1 MRELMLK
8 LLTYEPFEK
17 ISGDEKT
24 YIDAVLAGDTNV
36 AQSFALYDELMNAFK
51 YFIVTE
57 RKGKKGTVIAG
68 DTKKLVSWFHFF
80 YSFSQAGSIGILCDQ
95 ATGERTNYPVLFKKI
110 CFYCI
115 TEYNFGDADF
125 LAKFGIKPNI
135 LNKWEVSPRYRKLI
149 NRDSYHAINIRRNGK
164 KQPYLTKVIKSAYYE
179 ASRQEAEVRFFDPAT
194 KGWVA
199 PKKKQLL
206 PFIDVFAGSG
216 CVAASVDANEMV
228 VNDFDIG
235 AACFLYSMSH
245 DEKEVRTRLAKLHNS
260 FVSRDL
266 SNGANHYTSD
276 MWAVHKGKVKKYSK
290 ITDAAYDELMIRL
303 RNNYEEIYKMY
314 VSALDVVVVD
324 FSNPSEKDIQMYYD
338 IGVAWYF
345 INAID
350 ANGFS
355 GNTHKVTD
363 MDTKNYYAYLEN
375 RLEVFKA
382 DSVGV
387 VPFQKLLNKYSGKS
401 YKIISELTLKPK
413 DIQFGNGKDFMKALK
428 KSHVQSAD
436 FSQLVETFS
445 DGFIYEDSPYFLTT
459 GYNTAFGD
467 EQHKIM
473 LDQLRGSDFKWLFS
487 MQYREFYTNKAPT
500 GNSKRTGAQKAG
512 QPLIKCYRDY
522 FAGFVNEFTVQYE
535 GKKPYYTSNPD
546 VLSNLADDYFVIFF
560 RNSKTTGEMMICNFD
575 VRRVIPYGGETVV
588 IPFREFMKLPFD
600 GKEHKSYGQVAKLA
614 EEYRENDIVHNY
626 ATGARV

>member
-36 AQSFALYDELMNAFK
+36 AQSFALYDELMKAFMHFV
-51 YFIVTE
+51 YTE
-57 RKGKKGTVIAG
+57 RKGKDRKVIAG
-68 DTKKLVSWFHFF
+68 DTTKLVSWFNAF
-80 YSFSQAGSIGILCDQ
+80 YSFSKAGSIGILCNQ
-95 ATGERTNYPVLFKKI
+95 TTGERAYYPVLFKKV

-135 LNKWEVSPRYRKLI
+135 LNKWEVSTRYRKLI
-149 NRDSYHAINIRRNGK
+149 NRDSYHVINIRRNGK
-164 KQPYLTKVIKSAYYE
+164 KQSYLTKVIKSAFYE
-179 ASRQEAEVRFFDPAT
+179 ASRQEAAVRFFDPAT

-199 PKKKQLL
+199 PKKEQLL

-235 AACFLYSMSH
+235 VACFLYSMSH
-245 DEKEVRTRLAKLHNS
+245 DEKEVRTRLAELHNS

-276 MWAVHKGKVKKYSK
+276 MWMEHKRKVRAYSK
-290 ITDAAYDELMIRL
+290 ITDVAYDELMIRL

-314 VSALDVVVVD
+314 ISALDEVAVD

-355 GNTHKVTD
+355 GNVHKVTD
-363 MDTKNYYAYLEN
+363 MDADNYYAYLEN

-382 DSVGV
+382 NPEGV
-387 VPFQKLLNKYSGKS
+387 VPFQKLLDMYSGVS
-401 YKIISELTLKPK
+401 YKIISNLTLKPK
-413 DIQFGNGKDFMKALK
+413 DIKFGDGRRFMKELK
-428 KSHVQSAD
+428 KSHVQSTD
-436 FSQLVETFS
+436 FSQLVKTFS
-445 DGFIYEDSPYFLTT
+445 DGFIYEDSPYFLTAEYET
-459 GYNTAFGD
+459 NFGD
-467 EQHKIM
+467 EQQKIM
-473 LDQLRGSDFKWLFS
+473 LDQLRDSDFKWLFS
-487 MQYREFYTNKAPT
+487 MQYREFHTNKASK
-500 GNSKRTGAQKAG
+500 GNSKRTSAQKAG

-546 VLSNLADDYFVIFF
+546 VLSNLADDYFVILF
-560 RNSKTTGEMMICNFD
+560 RNSKDTAEMMICNFD

-600 GKEHKSYGQVAKLA
+600 GKEHKSYGQIAKLA
-614 EEYRENDIVHNY
+614 EEYRENDIVNNY
-626 ATGARV
+626 ASGAWV

>member
-1 MRELMLK
+1 MRELMLR
-8 LLTYEPFEK
+8 LLTYEPFEA
-17 ISGDEKT
+17 ISGDEKK
-24 YIDAVLAGDTNV
+24 YIDAVLAGNINFSQT
-36 AQSFALYDELMNAFK
+36 FPLYDELMNALM
-51 YFIVTE
+51 YFCNQS
-57 RKGKKGTVIAG
+57 G
-68 DTKKLVSWFHFF
+68 DTTKLVSWFNAF
-80 YSFSQAGSIGILCDQ
+80 YSFSKAGNIGILCDQ
-95 ATGERTNYPVLFKKI
+95 ATGERTYYPVLFKKI

-115 TEYNFGDADF
+115 TEYNLRDADF
-125 LAKFGIKPNI
+125 LKQFGIKPNI
-135 LNKWEVSPRYRKLI
+135 LNKWEISPRYRKLI

-164 KQPYLTKVIKSAYYE
+164 KQPYLTKVIKSAFYE
-179 ASRQEAEVRFFDPAT
+179 ASRQEAALRFFDPAT

-199 PKKKQLL
+199 PKKEQLL

-235 AACFLYSMSH
+235 VACFLYSMSH
-245 DEKEVRTRLAKLHNS
+245 DEKEVRTRLAELHNS

-266 SNGANHYTSD
+266 SNGTNHYTSD
-276 MWAVHKGKVKKYSK
+276 MWMEHKRKVRAYSK
-290 ITDAAYDELMIRL
+290 ITDVAYDELMIRL

-314 VSALDVVVVD
+314 VSALDEVAVD
-324 FSNPSEKDIQMYYD
+324 FSNPSENDIQMYYD

-350 ANGFS
+350 TNGFS
-355 GNTHKVTD
+355 GNVHKVTD

-375 RLEVFKA
+375 KLEVFKA
-382 DSVGV
+382 NSAGV
-387 VPFQKLLNKYSGKS
+387 VPFQKLLDKYSGVN

-413 DIQFGNGKDFMKALK
+413 DIKFGDGKSFMKALK

-436 FSQLVETFS
+436 FSQLVQTFS
-445 DGFIYEDSPYFLTT
+445 DGFIYEDSPYFLTAEYET
-459 GYNTAFGD
+459 GFGD
-467 EQHKIM
+467 EQQKIM

-487 MQYREFYTNKAPT
+487 MQYREFHTNKASK
-500 GNSKRTGAQKAG
+500 GNSKRTSAQKVG

-522 FAGFVNEFTVQYE
+522 FAGFVNDFTVQYE
-535 GKKPYYTSNPD
+535 GKKPYYTSNSD
-546 VLSNLADDYFVIFF
+546 VLSDLADDYFVILF
-560 RNSKTTGEMMICNFD
+560 RNTKTTAEMMICNFD

-614 EEYRENDIVHNY
+614 EEYRENDIVNNY
-626 ATGARV
+626 ASGVWV